1 MTYFLM
7 LQERGWV
14 TDMTDTV
21 KNMRAFRGM
30 TVRNIKV
37 YAKDK
42 LAIILSML
50 TQIIVLML
58 FLLFIKNTYIDG
70 INDTLGELKSKL
82 ETSDINALVNS
93 WLISGVIG
101 TAVITVALN
110 TLSVMVHD
118 KVEKIDYDYT
128 ASSVKGRTVVLSY
141 FSGSVI
147 STIII
152 SSILLTAGLVFIA
165 LTGGFFYN
173 FADIINIYA
182 LVILGSISSTL
193 ILMAF
198 TAFFKKPSTLSS
210 FGILVS
216 ASIGFIV
223 GAYMPVS
230 EFSEQIQT
238 AVNLVPGSQVTGM
251 MRNILMQPAIDNIDQ
266 KLAGLDNHSFAQSM
280 SDTFALKLNIF
291 GNEVS
296 TNFMMIYTLSV
307 IALFLVLNIVT
318 YRISSKRK

>member
-1 MTYFLM
+1 
-7 LQERGWV
+7 
-14 TDMTDTV
+14 MTDTA
-21 KNMRAFRGM
+21 KNLRAFRGM

-42 LAIILSML
+42 LAIILSIL

-58 FLLFIKNTYIDG
+58 FLLFIKNVYVNG
-70 INDTLGELKSKL
+70 INETLGELKNMLESK
-82 ETSDINALVNS
+82 DINALVNS

-101 TAVITVALN
+101 TAVVTVALN

-128 ASSVKGRTVVLSY
+128 AASVKGRTVVLSY
-141 FSGSVI
+141 FSGAVI

-165 LTGGFFYN
+165 VTSGFFYA
-173 FADIINIYA
+173 FADILKIYA

-193 ILMAF
+193 VLMVF
-198 TAFFKKPSTLSS
+198 TSFFKKASTLSS

-216 ASIGFIV
+216 ASIGFVV
-223 GAYMPVS
+223 GAYMPVT

-238 AVNLVPGSQVTGM
+238 AVNLVPGSQITG
-251 MRNILMQPAIDNIDQ
+251 
-266 KLAGLDNHSFAQSM
+266 
-280 SDTFALKLNIF
+280 
-291 GNEVS
+291 
-296 TNFMMIYTLSV
+296 
-307 IALFLVLNIVT
+307 
-318 YRISSKRK
+318 

>member
-1 MTYFLM
+1 M
-7 LQERGWV
+7 LRERGWV
-14 TDMTDTV
+14 TDMTDTA
-21 KNMRAFRGM
+21 KNLRAFKGM

-37 YAKDK
+37 YANDK

-58 FLLFIKNTYIDG
+58 FLLFIKNSYVDE
-70 INDTLGELKSKL
+70 INETLGALKNKL
-82 ETSDINALVNS
+82 ESSDINALVNS
-93 WLISGVIG
+93 WLISGVTG
-101 TAVITVALN
+101 TAVVTVALN

-118 KVEKIDYDYT
+118 KAERIDYDYT
-128 ASSVKGRTVVLSY
+128 AASVKGRTVVLSY
-141 FSGSVI
+141 FSGAVI
-147 STIII
+147 STIIT

-165 LTGGFFYN
+165 ATGGFFYT
-173 FADIINIYA
+173 FADIMKIYA

-193 ILMAF
+193 VLMAF

-230 EFSEQIQT
+230 EFGEQIQT
-238 AVNLVPGSQVTGM
+238 VVNLVPGSQITGM
-251 MRNILMQPAIDNIDQ
+251 MRNVLMQPAIDNIDK
-266 KLAGLDNHSFAQSM
+266 KLAGLDSHSFAQSM

-296 TNFMMIYTLSV
+296 MNFMMIYTLSI

-318 YRISSKRK
+318 YKISSKRK

>member
-1 MTYFLM
+1 
-7 LQERGWV
+7 
-14 TDMTDTV
+14 MTDTV
-21 KNMRAFRGM
+21 KNLRAFRGM

-37 YAKDK
+37 YAKNK

-58 FLLFIKNTYIDG
+58 FLLFIKNTYVDG
-70 INDTLGELKSKL
+70 ITDMLGDLKYML

-101 TAVITVALN
+101 TAVVTVALN
-110 TLSVMVHD
+110 SLTVMVHD
-118 KVEKIDYDYT
+118 KVDRIDCDYT

-141 FSGSVI
+141 FSGAVI

-152 SSILLTAGLVFIA
+152 SSILLTAGLGFIA
-165 LTGGFFYN
+165 VTGGFFYT
-173 FADIINIYA
+173 FADIIKIYS
-182 LVILGSISSTL
+182 LVLLGSISSTL
-193 ILMAF
+193 VLMTF

-216 ASIGFIV
+216 ASIGFVV
-223 GAYMPVS
+223 GAYMPVT

-238 AVNLVPGSQVTGM
+238 AVNLVPGSQITGM
-251 MRNILMQPAIDNIDQ
+251 MRNVLMRPAIDNIDQ
-266 KLAGLDNHSFAQSM
+266 KLAGLDSHSFAQSV

-291 GNEVS
+291 GNEES
-296 TNFMMIYTLSV
+296 TSFMMIYTLSV
-307 IALFLVLNIVT
+307 IALFLILNIVT

>member
-1 MTYFLM
+1 M
-7 LQERGWV
+7 LRERGWV
-14 TDMTDTV
+14 TDMTDTA
-21 KNMRAFRGM
+21 KNLRAFKGM

-37 YAKDK
+37 YANDK

-58 FLLFIKNTYIDG
+58 FLLFIKNSYVDG
-70 INDTLGELKSKL
+70 INETLGALKNKL
-82 ETSDINALVNS
+82 ESSDINALVNS
-93 WLISGVIG
+93 WLISGVTG
-101 TAVITVALN
+101 TAVVTVALN
-110 TLSVMVHD
+110 TLSMMVHD
-118 KVEKIDYDYT
+118 KAERIDYDYT
-128 ASSVKGRTVVLSY
+128 AASVKGRTVVLSY
-141 FSGSVI
+141 FSGAVI
-147 STIII
+147 STIIT

-165 LTGGFFYN
+165 ATGGFFYT
-173 FADIINIYA
+173 FADIMKIYA

-193 ILMAF
+193 VLMAF

-230 EFSEQIQT
+230 EFGEQIQT
-238 AVNLVPGSQVTGM
+238 VVNLVPGSQITGM
-251 MRNILMQPAIDNIDQ
+251 MRNVLMQPAIDNIDQ
-266 KLAGLDNHSFAQSM
+266 KLAGLDSHSFAQSM

-296 TNFMMIYTLSV
+296 MNFMMIYTLSI

-318 YRISSKRK
+318 YKISSKRK